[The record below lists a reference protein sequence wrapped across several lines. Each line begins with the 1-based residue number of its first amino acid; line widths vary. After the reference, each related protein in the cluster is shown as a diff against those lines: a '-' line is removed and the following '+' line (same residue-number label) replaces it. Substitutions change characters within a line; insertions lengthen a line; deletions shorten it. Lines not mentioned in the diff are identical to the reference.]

1 MASTS
6 ASSDQKRFKYDVFLS
21 FRGEDTRKTFVDHL
35 YHALNQKGLITY
47 KDDEK
52 IEKGEMIKEQLIRSI
67 EESRFYII
75 VFSKKYASSSWCLEE
90 LVKIMECQKLTGH
103 TAYPI
108 FYDVE
113 PTEVRNQS
121 GSVGEAFE
129 RFTRKRKRTLED
141 EVLHFAEQ
149 EKELEVGRWRNALK
163 EAAGLAGMELKNT
176 FNGHEARFIQQ
187 IVQDVSLKLHFF
199 NSGIDGKLVG
209 METRVK
215 DVVSSLEIDSDDV
228 RMIGIK
234 GMGGGGKTTLAR
246 AVFDHISIS
255 FEGKSF
261 VENVREGSKGSGLKE
276 LQKKVLQNVFNDKSI
291 DVESVY
297 DGRSLMKKM
306 MCSRKVLVVLDDV
319 DDIGQLEALAGEPTW
334 FKQGSR
340 FIITTRDEQVLKAH
354 RVNFIHDVCLLSQ
367 KEAMCLFSRCAFGR
381 EIPNQGY
388 ADLSRKVVHYAAG
401 LPLTIKVLGSF
412 FCDRTKGEWE
422 DAIERLKTIPL
433 KETLE
438 KLELSFNGLE
448 NDQKEIF
455 LDIACILKGESKKNA
470 IKILESCG
478 FRAQIGLRVLEQK
491 SLITIYKQYNDGM
504 LLLHDHI
511 EEMGRNIVRRLHP
524 DEPKRHSRLW
534 IKEEIEDILVNES
547 GTEEIKCINLN
558 YTHLHPTIIEKGLR
572 KMKELR
578 CLCVNRGGYS
588 GIADEVSQY
597 LPDILQSLSWCF
609 YPFRSLPDEVSQY
622 LPDTLQSLSWSY
634 YPFRSLPESF
644 QAHKLVNLEM
654 TYSNIYKLWT
664 GGEEKVLN
672 KLKFL
677 NLCGSEVRTF
687 DLTMAPHLEVLNF
700 GGCIN
705 FVELQFPVEC
715 TKLKFLNLSG
725 TKVSN
730 LNLGMTPHLEELDL
744 GGCIEL
750 VELQLPNE
758 CLKLKF
764 LNLSVT
770 KVSNLNLGMTP
781 HLEKLNLHA
790 CNEFELHMPVECPDL
805 RYLEL
810 KGSKVSNLNLG
821 LTPHLERLFLTECYC
836 LQEIHVPVGCLTNLI
851 HFSLDNCSSFVHFH
865 VDKQHESTYLDSVA
879 TFNIDAQ
886 CVPICPLHPKNNL
899 PVFSFTCKFEEPG
912 SSWSGNLE
920 KLISFSLC
928 ACKNLE
934 YLSTTICGLQHLRE
948 LTVGGSIP
956 GDLWQLESLEKL
968 CLSMVDTQY
977 LPDSICM
984 LKHLKSLTLESCWDI
999 E

>member
-1 MASTS
+1 
-6 ASSDQKRFKYDVFLS
+6 
-21 FRGEDTRKTFVDHL
+21 
-35 YHALNQKGLITY
+35 
-47 KDDEK
+47 
-52 IEKGEMIKEQLIRSI
+52 
-67 EESRFYII
+67 
-75 VFSKKYASSSWCLEE
+75 
-90 LVKIMECQKLTGH
+90 
-103 TAYPI
+103 
-108 FYDVE
+108 
-113 PTEVRNQS
+113 
-121 GSVGEAFE
+121 
-129 RFTRKRKRTLED
+129 
-141 EVLHFAEQ
+141 
-149 EKELEVGRWRNALK
+149 
-163 EAAGLAGMELKNT
+163 
-176 FNGHEARFIQQ
+176 
-187 IVQDVSLKLHFF
+187 
-199 NSGIDGKLVG
+199 
-209 METRVK
+209 
-215 DVVSSLEIDSDDV
+215 
-228 RMIGIK
+228 MIGIK

-388 ADLSRKVVHYAAG
+388 AELSRKVVHYAAG

-412 FCDRTKGEWE
+412 FCDRTKAEWE

-478 FRAQIGLRVLEQK
+478 FHAHIGLRVLEQK
-491 SLITIYKQYNDGM
+491 SLITIYKHYNDGM

-547 GTEEIKCINLN
+547 GTEEIKCINLK

-578 CLCVNRGGYS
+578 CLRVNWGCYS
-588 GIADEVSQY
+588 VIV
-597 LPDILQSLSWCF
+597 
-609 YPFRSLPDEVSQY
+609 DEVSQY

-677 NLCGSEVRTF
+677 NLCGSDVRTF
-687 DLTMAPHLEVLNF
+687 DLTMTPHLEVLNF

-705 FVELQFPVEC
+705 FVELQLPVEC

-730 LNLGMTPHLEELDL
+730 LNLGMSPHLEELDL

-764 LNLSVT
+764 LNLGVT
-770 KVSNLNLGMTP
+770 KVRNLNLGMTP
-781 HLEKLNLHA
+781 HLEELDLGRCDNFVELRLPVKCLNLKILTPHGSKEGNLNLGMTPYLEKLNLHA
-790 CNEFELHMPVECPDL
+790 CNEFELHMPVECPEL

-821 LTPHLERLFLTECYC
+821 MTPHLERLFLTECYC
-836 LQEIHVPVGCLTNLI
+836 LQEIHAPVGCLTNLI

-956 GDLWQLESLEKL
+956 GD
-968 CLSMVDTQY
+968 C
-977 LPDSICM
+977 
-984 LKHLKSLTLESCWDI
+984 
-999 E
+999 